1 MSKLDELIREL
12 CPDGVEYKKLGEIA
26 TVLRGAS
33 PRPIKKYITNDSDGV
48 NWIKIGD
55 VPVGSKY
62 ITQSEEKITKEGAEK
77 SRYVQKGDFILSNS
91 MSFGRPYILAIDGCI
106 HDGWLSISNFKDV
119 FLSDYL
125 YYLLSSSAIQQEM
138 KKRASFGG
146 AVQNLNADI
155 VKALVL
161 PVPPIEVQS
170 EIVRML
176 DSYTESVVELQ
187 RQLTAELT
195 ARKTQYSYYR
205 DKLLTFD
212 VRAQKKK
219 IGELTRVFSAA
230 RVHKNEWTTEGVPF
244 YRSSDVISKFNG
256 VENSRGK
263 AYISFDLY
271 KKLSEKSGKIM
282 KDDILITG
290 GGSIGIPYI
299 VPTNDPIYVKD
310 ADLLCIQKSDKFNS
324 RFLYH
329 YFLSTVIVLF
339 DTVAEHKSD
348 AIAVHKLLQDVM
360 AFAGLCVILQT
371 VRVGILE
378 YRELNVINTLVS
390 FFIPIV
396 YLLLVTPLEYA
407 FELYSKY
414 EMLFI
419 QMHFKEPSD
428 KMVRRKRHLKVIKVC
443 GLSVKRIMLFQK
455 QCIPRMYISMPDVE
469 FDLLISHLEDR
480 S

>member
-1 MSKLDELIREL
+1 MDIFSTRELATAFWVGAILIAVGMAIVTNKKIRQGFIGVLKCFFNRKLRKLWGIYFLYIGIITLMFSRSPIWKNIYLKDIILWTLFSGLTICMNAVAGEADEKYISKVLKDNIRFTVVTEFLLSTFTFSFWVELI
-12 CPDGVEYKKLGEIA
+12 II
-26 TVLRGAS
+26 
-33 PRPIKKYITNDSDGV
+33 PII
-48 NWIKIGD
+48 
-55 VPVGSKY
+55 
-62 ITQSEEKITKEGAEK
+62 
-77 SRYVQKGDFILSNS
+77 
-91 MSFGRPYILAIDGCI
+91 
-106 HDGWLSISNFKDV
+106 
-119 FLSDYL
+119 
-125 YYLLSSSAIQQEM
+125 
-138 KKRASFGG
+138 
-146 AVQNLNADI
+146 
-155 VKALVL
+155 
-161 PVPPIEVQS
+161 
-170 EIVRML
+170 
-176 DSYTESVVELQ
+176 
-187 RQLTAELT
+187 
-195 ARKTQYSYYR
+195 
-205 DKLLTFD
+205 
-212 VRAQKKK
+212 
-219 IGELTRVFSAA
+219 
-230 RVHKNEWTTEGVPF
+230 
-244 YRSSDVISKFNG
+244 
-256 VENSRGK
+256 
-263 AYISFDLY
+263 
-271 KKLSEKSGKIM
+271 
-282 KDDILITG
+282 
-290 GGSIGIPYI
+290 
-299 VPTNDPIYVKD
+299 
-310 ADLLCIQKSDKFNS
+310 
-324 RFLYH
+324 
-329 YFLSTVIVLF
+329 TVIVLF

>member
-1 MSKLDELIREL
+1 MDIFSTRELATAFWVGAILIAVGMAIVTNKKIRQGFIGVLKCFFNRKLRKLWEIYFLYIGIITLMFSRSPIWKNIYLKDIILWTLFSGLTICMNAVAGEADEKYISKVLKDNIRFTVVTEFLLSTFTFSLWVELI
-12 CPDGVEYKKLGEIA
+12 II
-26 TVLRGAS
+26 
-33 PRPIKKYITNDSDGV
+33 PII
-48 NWIKIGD
+48 
-55 VPVGSKY
+55 
-62 ITQSEEKITKEGAEK
+62 
-77 SRYVQKGDFILSNS
+77 
-91 MSFGRPYILAIDGCI
+91 
-106 HDGWLSISNFKDV
+106 
-119 FLSDYL
+119 
-125 YYLLSSSAIQQEM
+125 
-138 KKRASFGG
+138 
-146 AVQNLNADI
+146 
-155 VKALVL
+155 
-161 PVPPIEVQS
+161 
-170 EIVRML
+170 
-176 DSYTESVVELQ
+176 
-187 RQLTAELT
+187 
-195 ARKTQYSYYR
+195 
-205 DKLLTFD
+205 
-212 VRAQKKK
+212 
-219 IGELTRVFSAA
+219 
-230 RVHKNEWTTEGVPF
+230 
-244 YRSSDVISKFNG
+244 
-256 VENSRGK
+256 
-263 AYISFDLY
+263 
-271 KKLSEKSGKIM
+271 
-282 KDDILITG
+282 
-290 GGSIGIPYI
+290 
-299 VPTNDPIYVKD
+299 
-310 ADLLCIQKSDKFNS
+310 
-324 RFLYH
+324 
-329 YFLSTVIVLF
+329 TVIVLF

>member
-1 MSKLDELIREL
+1 MDIFSTRELATAFWVGAILIAVGMSIVTNKKIRQGFIGVLKCFFNRKLRKLWEIYFLYIGIITLMFSRFPIWKNIYLKDIILWTLFSGLTICMNAVAGEADEKYISKVLKDNIRFTVVTEFLLSTFTFSFWVELI
-12 CPDGVEYKKLGEIA
+12 II
-26 TVLRGAS
+26 
-33 PRPIKKYITNDSDGV
+33 PIT
-48 NWIKIGD
+48 
-55 VPVGSKY
+55 
-62 ITQSEEKITKEGAEK
+62 
-77 SRYVQKGDFILSNS
+77 
-91 MSFGRPYILAIDGCI
+91 
-106 HDGWLSISNFKDV
+106 
-119 FLSDYL
+119 
-125 YYLLSSSAIQQEM
+125 
-138 KKRASFGG
+138 
-146 AVQNLNADI
+146 
-155 VKALVL
+155 
-161 PVPPIEVQS
+161 
-170 EIVRML
+170 
-176 DSYTESVVELQ
+176 
-187 RQLTAELT
+187 
-195 ARKTQYSYYR
+195 
-205 DKLLTFD
+205 
-212 VRAQKKK
+212 
-219 IGELTRVFSAA
+219 
-230 RVHKNEWTTEGVPF
+230 
-244 YRSSDVISKFNG
+244 
-256 VENSRGK
+256 
-263 AYISFDLY
+263 
-271 KKLSEKSGKIM
+271 
-282 KDDILITG
+282 
-290 GGSIGIPYI
+290 
-299 VPTNDPIYVKD
+299 
-310 ADLLCIQKSDKFNS
+310 
-324 RFLYH
+324 
-329 YFLSTVIVLF
+329 TVIVLF